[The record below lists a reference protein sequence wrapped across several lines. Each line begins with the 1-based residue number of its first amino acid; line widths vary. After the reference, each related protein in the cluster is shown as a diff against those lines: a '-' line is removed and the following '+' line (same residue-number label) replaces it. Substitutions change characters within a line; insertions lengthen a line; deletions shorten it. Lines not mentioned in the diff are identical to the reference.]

1 MILVKRFFF
10 QGIKTSLET
19 LMLLLSIALFLER
32 GVPAHNFSLQG
43 N

>member
-1 MILVKRFFF
+1 MILVKGFFF

-19 LMLLLSIALFLER
+19 LMLLNIALFLER
-32 GVPAHNFSLQG
+32 DMPAHNISLQL